1 MIDRLCDQIIKQT
14 DSVRPERQ
22 RADGNTELS
31 RVFISR
37 AVNGRRERQRG
48 RLTLKLQNQ
57 LFQTFF
63 FLIGS
68 SHMFDI
74 NHLNTRFQSV
84 KLLLMRPEL
93 HCRGL
98 EVNDDQNQIHR
109 LVDEH
114 KQLRTRTT
122 SHELHEDKY
131 KIKSTAEQ
139 KQFPWNKCAV
149 KVHLYILLFFLPPD

>member
-1 MIDRLCDQIIKQT
+1 
-14 DSVRPERQ
+14 
-22 RADGNTELS
+22 
-31 RVFISR
+31 
-37 AVNGRRERQRG
+37 
-48 RLTLKLQNQ
+48 
-57 LFQTFF
+57 
-63 FLIGS
+63 
-68 SHMFDI
+68 MFDI

-114 KQLRTRTT
+114 KQLRMRTT

>member
-1 MIDRLCDQIIKQT
+1 
-14 DSVRPERQ
+14 
-22 RADGNTELS
+22 
-31 RVFISR
+31 
-37 AVNGRRERQRG
+37 
-48 RLTLKLQNQ
+48 
-57 LFQTFF
+57 
-63 FLIGS
+63 
-68 SHMFDI
+68 MFDI
-74 NHLNTRFQSV
+74 NHLNIRFQSV

-93 HCRGL
+93 HCRVL

-139 KQFPWNKCAV
+139 K
-149 KVHLYILLFFLPPD
+149 